1 MARTQID
8 LTRGPIFRKLLL
20 FSLPILLGS
29 IVTEF
34 YNVADSMIVG
44 RFIGAQALA
53 AVSACSPSSNIIN
66 MFLVGLQV
74 GASVVVAQKVGARDR
89 EHLEDAVNT
98 IASLTLI
105 SALLLA
111 VGGLALT
118 RTLLTALNTPEKIY
132 DDAAVYM
139 SVIFIGTAG
148 NLTYNVGSG
157 VLRGMGDSTWSFI
170 FLVMCSLLN
179 LVLDIVAV
187 QVLKAGVAGVAV
199 ATAVSQLLSGLGMVA
214 RLNRSDYGARL
225 HLRSLRIVRAEA
237 LLLAGIALPAAV
249 QNVGNALAALFM
261 QSYVN
266 FFGASFAAANN
277 IVNRVEAFSDIPIM
291 ALTSALCT
299 FVGQN
304 IACGRLRRVYRG
316 INGTIALLC
325 GLGVVIC
332 ALLIL
337 CREALPLMFTGNA
350 EVGGYAAVGI
360 FIISFV
366 AIYNGIDRALLNAMR
381 AVGRSVV
388 PMITAQFGCMTR
400 ILFGY
405 LLAVRTGDWR
415 GIFLAMAL
423 ATFARMAAIAVYYY
437 CMGGKRAIE
446 RYPEQHGVSVDDAL
460 T

>member
-53 AVSACSPSSNIIN
+53 AVSACSPSSSIIN

-74 GASVVVAQKVGARDR
+74 GASVVVAQKVGARDKA
-89 EHLEDAVNT
+89 HLEDAVNT

-118 RTLLTALNTPEKIY
+118 RTLLTALNTPEEIY

-187 QVLKAGVAGVAV
+187 QVLGAGVAGVAV

-237 LLLAGIALPAAV
+237 LLRSMEEKTGCIARSRAV
-249 QNVGNALAALFM
+249 QQALTTIEAAATALLSQPQSAALAQEIL
-261 QSYVN
+261 S
-266 FFGASFAAANN
+266 AAA
-277 IVNRVEAFSDIPIM
+277 
-291 ALTSALCT
+291 
-299 FVGQN
+299 
-304 IACGRLRRVYRG
+304 
-316 INGTIALLC
+316 
-325 GLGVVIC
+325 
-332 ALLIL
+332 
-337 CREALPLMFTGNA
+337 
-350 EVGGYAAVGI
+350 
-360 FIISFV
+360 
-366 AIYNGIDRALLNAMR
+366 AI
-381 AVGRSVV
+381 
-388 PMITAQFGCMTR
+388 
-400 ILFGY
+400 
-405 LLAVRTGDWR
+405 
-415 GIFLAMAL
+415 
-423 ATFARMAAIAVYYY
+423 
-437 CMGGKRAIE
+437 KE
-446 RYPEQHGVSVDDAL
+446 
-460 T
+460 

>member
-1 MARTQID
+1 M
-8 LTRGPIFRKLLL
+8 
-20 FSLPILLGS
+20 
-29 IVTEF
+29 
-34 YNVADSMIVG
+34 
-44 RFIGAQALA
+44 
-53 AVSACSPSSNIIN
+53 
-66 MFLVGLQV
+66 
-74 GASVVVAQKVGARDR
+74 
-89 EHLEDAVNT
+89 
-98 IASLTLI
+98 
-105 SALLLA
+105 
-111 VGGLALT
+111 
-118 RTLLTALNTPEKIY
+118 
-132 DDAAVYM
+132 
-139 SVIFIGTAG
+139 
-148 NLTYNVGSG
+148 
-157 VLRGMGDSTWSFI
+157 
-170 FLVMCSLLN
+170 
-179 LVLDIVAV
+179 
-187 QVLKAGVAGVAV
+187 
-199 ATAVSQLLSGLGMVA
+199 
-214 RLNRSDYGARL
+214 
-225 HLRSLRIVRAEA
+225 RAEA